1 MLKKR
6 KDGQL
11 VKMNSLYK
19 IIPLIMEDRSDAQV
33 WFKEEI
39 PIQGIDEYIKKKQNQ
54 GINLGYMHIFY
65 AALVRTMRVKPQL
78 NQFIMKGRLYR
89 RNAIT
94 VSLAIKKDMTIA
106 GEETI
111 IKRDFRGDETPEQ
124 IKEILNAEI
133 EKEKNDD
140 FQTNEMDMFVNV
152 LDKIPQGLLRYFVKF
167 MKFLDKNNFMPYSI
181 IKVSPFHTSAFVTNM
196 GSLGID
202 AINHHIYNFGTVG
215 IFLAIGKKGR
225 RIIEK
230 KGEMVEEKT
239 ISVGFVSDERI
250 CDGFYF
256 VSALKQF
263 FRYLKKPELLD
274 EEIDEVEEELA
285 VNQ

>member
-11 VKMNSLYK
+11 VKMNSLFK
-19 IIPLIMEDRSDAQV
+19 IIPLIMEERSDAQV

-39 PIQGIDEYIKKKQNQ
+39 SIQGIDEYIKKKQDQ
-54 GINLGYMHIFY
+54 GIKLGYMHVFY
-65 AALVRTMRVKPQL
+65 AALVRTMLVKPQL
-78 NQFIMKGRLYR
+78 NQFVMKGRLYR

-94 VSLAIKKDMTIA
+94 VSLAIKKDMTID
-106 GEETI
+106 GDETT
-111 IKRDFRGDETPEQ
+111 IKIDFKGDETPEK
-124 IKEILNAEI
+124 IKEILNAHI
-133 EKEKNDD
+133 EKERKDSE
-140 FQTNEMDMFVNV
+140 QTNEMDMFVSV
-152 LDKIPQGLLRYFVKF
+152 LNKIPQGLLRYFIKL
-167 MKFLDKNNFMPYSI
+167 MKFLDNNNFMPYSI

-230 KGEMVEEKT
+230 KGELIEEKT
-239 ISVGFVSDERI
+239 ISIGLVSDERI

-256 VSALKQF
+256 ASALKQF

-274 EEIDEVEEELA
+274 EEIKAVEEELA
-285 VNQ
+285 IN

>member
-11 VKMNSLYK
+11 VKMNSLFK

-33 WFKEEI
+33 WLKEEI
-39 PIQGIDEYIKKKQNQ
+39 PIQAIDEYIKKKQDQ
-54 GINLGYMHIFY
+54 GIYLSYMHIFY
-65 AALVRTMRVKPQL
+65 AALIRTMRVKPQL
-78 NQFIMKGRLYR
+78 NQFVMKGRLYR

-94 VSLAIKKDMTIA
+94 VSLAIKKDMTFE
-106 GEETI
+106 GDETI
-111 IKRDFRGDETPEQ
+111 IKIDFRGDETPEK
-124 IKEILNAEI
+124 IKETLNKEI
-133 EKEKNDD
+133 EKEKSDS
-140 FQTNEMDMFVNV
+140 TESNEMDMFVSV

-215 IFLAIGKKGR
+215 VFLAIGKKGR
-225 RIIEK
+225 RIIER
-230 KGEMVEEKT
+230 KGELVEEKT
-239 ISVGFVSDERI
+239 ISLAFVSDERI

-256 VSALKQF
+256 ASALKQF
-263 FRYLKKPELLD
+263 FRYLRRPELLD
-274 EEIDEVEEELA
+274 EEEDIEEEIV